1 MIAMSMYSDIV
12 EGVSENIEI
21 MGYPFYAENISSEE
35 AYNRRE
41 YNRNS
46 ILGGTESVTKG
57 KYIPRSYTFTTT
69 IYHPADR
76 PDAYEKIF
84 KEMVSNPQ
92 EIISAYM
99 GGKFKAEIIIQKN
112 VEESSPNHMVLDF
125 SVTEIPEQNSNI
137 PGEKFTVPAP
147 KKVTVKTTTT
157 NKKSSSSTKKSTTKD
172 SSKKANSVAK
182 KNKSKTK

>member
-1 MIAMSMYSDIV
+1 MSMYSDVV
-12 EGVSENIEI
+12 EGVCENIEI
-21 MGYPFYAENISSEE
+21 MGYPFYAENISSDE

-46 ILGGTESVTKG
+46 ILGGTEEVTKG

-69 IYHPADR
+69 IYHPEDR
-76 PDAYEKIF
+76 PDSYEKIF
-84 KEMVSNPQ
+84 RQMVANPQ
-92 EIISAYM
+92 EIISPYM

-125 SVTEIPEQNSNI
+125 SVTEIPEQKSNI
-137 PGEKFTVPAP
+137 PGESFTIPAP

-157 NKKSSSSTKKSTTKD
+157 NKKASSSSKTKS
-172 SSKKANSVAK
+172 SSKNSKKVNSVAK

>member
-1 MIAMSMYSDIV
+1 MYSDIV
-12 EGVSENIEI
+12 ESVSENIEI
-21 MGYPFYAENISSEE
+21 MGYPFYAENISSDE

-69 IYHPADR
+69 IYHPTNR
-76 PDAYEKIF
+76 PDSYEKIF
-84 KEMVSNPQ
+84 KKMVANPQ
-92 EIISAYM
+92 EVISAYM

-125 SVTEIPEQNSNI
+125 SVTEIPEEKSNI
-137 PGEKFTVPAP
+137 PGESFTVPAP
-147 KKVTVKTTTT
+147 KKVTIKTTTT
-157 NKKSSSSTKKSTTKD
+157 NKNNPTSSKNSSKAKDTKKG
-172 SSKKANSVAK
+172 NVAPK
-182 KNKSKTK
+182 KNKARK